1 MSKKRSS
8 NSFITSRRSS
18 TMPNVS
24 AKPRSHFTAKQ
35 VKIAIILLVA
45 FCIGYIALFVAVD
58 TNRANEL
65 SRATKAAQ
73 EKERQFTEAMD
84 EISTRK
90 KELAV
95 KERELASKERTL
107 DNRQAALEKAE
118 TELMN
123 DRLALADE
131 RDEFYAKY
139 ERVLELTSELS
150 SLIDPAKDPNALII
164 EEIIEE

>member
-45 FCIGYIALFVAVD
+45 FCIGYIALFVAID
-58 TNRANEL
+58 INRANEL
-65 SRATKAAQ
+65 TRAIQSAQ
-73 EKERQFTEAMD
+73 EKEAQFIEATSK
-84 EISTRK
+84 ISAREQ
-90 KELAV
+90 ELTA
-95 KERELASKERTL
+95 KERELTSEKRTL
-107 DNRQAALEKAE
+107 DNRQIALDKAE
-118 TELMN
+118 TEFMN

-131 RDEFYAKY
+131 RDEFYTKY

-150 SLIDPAKDPNALII
+150 SLIDPAKDPNTLII
-164 EEIIEE
+164 EDIIEE